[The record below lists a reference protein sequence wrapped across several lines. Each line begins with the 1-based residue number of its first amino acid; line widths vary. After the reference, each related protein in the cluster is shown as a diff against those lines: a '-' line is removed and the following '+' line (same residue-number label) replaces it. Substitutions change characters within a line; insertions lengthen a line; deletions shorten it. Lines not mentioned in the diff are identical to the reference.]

1 MGALAGAI
9 RRLTVEKLGHQEWER
24 NVRAIGEL
32 WVAIRQALEGCD
44 LPYERV
50 RLYQDGL
57 PACGREVEIVRDL
70 AEAGSPN
77 HQLLLDLMEKGA
89 TLMGT
94 ESPDLLLE
102 EYQLIQQILDAR
114 DLGEAE
120 QVEIRQEALSGAL
133 LARRD
138 QYIAQRINATLC
150 EGETGV
156 LFLGMLHSL
165 EEQLAGDIRISYPI
179 LRPQANSPERTEA

>member
-9 RRLTVEKLGHQEWER
+9 RRLSVEKLGHQEWER

-32 WVAIRQALEGCD
+32 WVRIRQAIEGWD
-44 LPYERV
+44 LTYEQV

-57 PACGREVEIVRDL
+57 PTCGREVEIVRDL

-77 HQLLLDLMEKGA
+77 HQLLLDLVKRGA

-114 DLGEAE
+114 DLGKAE
-120 QVEIRQEALSGAL
+120 QVEIRQEALSSAL
-133 LARRD
+133 LTRRD

-150 EGETGV
+150 QGETGV

-165 EEQLAGDIRISYPI
+165 EENLAGDIQISYPL
-179 LRPQANSPERTEA
+179 LRPVCKQPGKD